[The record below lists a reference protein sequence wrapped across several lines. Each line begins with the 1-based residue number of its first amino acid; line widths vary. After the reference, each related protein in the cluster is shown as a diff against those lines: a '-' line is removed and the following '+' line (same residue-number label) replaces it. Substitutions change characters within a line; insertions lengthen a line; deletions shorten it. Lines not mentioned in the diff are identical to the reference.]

1 MRFALDFSI
10 DIAIIIAM
18 SFIAE
23 QNIGGHVYVYRAES
37 YWDKDK
43 KQARQRRV
51 YLGKKDPKTGE
62 IVPTQKTKI
71 IRSSRDYGNV
81 YFLDK
86 LSEQSGLKECL
97 RQSHPE
103 WWHDILTCAFFEIS
117 ETKPL
122 YLCKPW
128 VELSYEEPLSDD
140 LSSQRISELLRTL
153 GETFHNRVAFF
164 KSWVEMQKQTNCVF
178 YDITSLSSYSKTIE
192 FIEWG
197 YNRDK
202 EKLPQIN
209 LGVIYGEPLSLPLFY
224 SIHPG
229 SIPDVATLKNTLQF
243 AGHLGLKDVAFVMDK
258 GFYSKHNLNEM
269 RKTHLRF
276 IIPYPE
282 RNKSALE
289 LIHRHSED
297 ISSPRNTFRLRNDI
311 LFGIKD
317 KVSIAGAAY
326 NAFVYLDEKK
336 RLEESDHFFKKLIDI
351 EEKLKTIGYET
362 KEEIEDYLSE
372 NLKGWRNYLRISKK
386 AEQLLTSRNVP
397 EIDKVV
403 ERMGKFILLNNYR
416 VSMQEAISL
425 YRKKDAIE
433 KYFDKMKNDLDVKR
447 LRVHTQEAVEGR
459 LFLCFITL
467 ILYSW
472 INRRMT
478 EQSLYKD
485 YTVQEIIY
493 ELKKI
498 KLLRLDDN
506 RTLTTEIS
514 KKQRELFKSFQLDPP
529 VT

>member
-10 DIAIIIAM
+10 DIAIIMAM

-23 QNIGGHVYVYRAES
+23 QKIGGHVYVYRAES

-164 KSWVEMQKQTNCVF
+164 KSWVEMQKETNCVF

-269 RKTHLRF
+269 RKTRLRF

-529 VT
+529 